1 MLSSKTKKKQENIK
15 ALVLTFRKANL
26 KRHAGEAFDRRHDA
40 YFFIRGAPCRRK
52 TADKGKKLPQSGD
65 VNLGA

>member
-26 KRHAGEAFDRRHDA
+26 KRHAAILA
-40 YFFIRGAPCRRK
+40 
-52 TADKGKKLPQSGD
+52 
-65 VNLGA
+65 